1 MRGRTN
7 ILGGGGGAVVNG
19 QIKDFIVA
27 DGNNISVGDF
37 VTMISGP
44 ASYYETPSNINI
56 GQNYKVVFKISD
68 SKCVIF
74 YDKNIMILDL
84 SNGVVLDQI
93 ISGTFQSVSIGNI
106 YQIDN
111 THFAILYN
119 GSISNSIYSFKADI
133 LTLDVENNECSF
145 VTKTCSVDVSSL
157 SYVSFVI
164 NEDLAYV
171 FNGVL
176 FIQTMYYKYSSG
188 SYFYEYAI
196 AWFDL
201 NSDKSG
207 LYKFENPGNYM
218 PYDNKNIYY
227 CWSHDENNNIYIF
240 YQSSSSSG
248 YTSIEVNKLSF
259 SLEDESLQVIGKY
272 KMDTGRPH
280 FFNFRSLLSYVG
292 NNNFALSCR
301 QGIEIIKVDN
311 GITLLNYI
319 QDVNNMFD
327 IPSISV
333 YGNYLLIFQ
342 IDSARRIGYQGV
354 ISLDDLLT
362 IEDFQTQ
369 NFTIGVLSGS
379 SKGYVNSYF
388 DLLSFDNKFLLFGV
402 SPSSSKIVRVIECK
416 LENENIV
423 GMDSEN
429 YVTSY
434 NGKALGFA
442 KTGGNAGDTIK
453 VYVPYD
459 NN

>member
-56 GQNYKVVFKISD
+56 EQYYKVVFKISD
-68 SKCVIF
+68 SKCAIF

-84 SNGVVLDQI
+84 SNGIVLDKI
-93 ISGTFQSVSIGNI
+93 ISGNFQSVSSGNI

-111 THFAILYN
+111 THFAILYG
-119 GSISNSIYSFKADI
+119 GSTSNSIYSFKADI

-157 SYVSFVI
+157 SYVNFNI
-164 NEDLAYV
+164 NGDVAYV

-176 FIQTMYYKYSSG
+176 FIQTMYSKYSSG
-188 SYFYEYAI
+188 SYIYEYAI

-201 NSDKSG
+201 NSDKSD
-207 LYKFENPGNYM
+207 LYKFEDPGNYM
-218 PYDNKNIYY
+218 PYSNNPSEF
-227 CWSHDENNNIYIF
+227 CWSHDENDNIYIF
-240 YQSSSSSG
+240 YQNSSSSS
-248 YTSIEVNKLSF
+248 SLIEVNKLSL
-259 SLEDESLQVIGKY
+259 SLENESLQVIGKY
-272 KMDTGRPH
+272 QMNTGH
-280 FFNFRSLLSYVG
+280 IHKYNFRNLLSYIG
-292 NNNFALSCR
+292 NNNFALSCNN
-301 QGIEIIKVDN
+301 GIEIIKVDN

-342 IDSARRIGYQGV
+342 IDSARKIGYQGV